1 MSYWDKSVRDFF
13 NFRPIFHKWYRERL
27 SGVVSANSL
36 VRTMDPTCFGIAF
49 PLSSKIATNMMKR
62 HMTRLPCRSLLCV
75 FYEVAACKNR
85 GPEATQTWIWLWP
98 RRKKEVIKL
107 QHFPGKRV
115 KKKAKT
121 SSEVKSSYSTNRNK
135 NASWHRG
142 SDATILS
149 PRRGCQLQ
157 NRNTTSASL

>member
-1 MSYWDKSVRDFF
+1 MEAQETCMSYWDKSVRDFF

-27 SGVVSANSL
+27 SCVCVCKFSRQDDGSDMFS
-36 VRTMDPTCFGIAF
+36 GIAF
-49 PLSSKIATNMMKR
+49 PLSSKNATNMMKR
-62 HMTRLPCRSLLCV
+62 HMTRPKTPCEDVRRSHCRSLLCV
-75 FYEVAACKNR
+75 FHEVAACKNR

-121 SSEVKSSYSTNRNK
+121 SSEVKSSHSTK
-135 NASWHRG
+135 
-142 SDATILS
+142 
-149 PRRGCQLQ
+149 
-157 NRNTTSASL
+157 